1 MDTLYYFFRKSWVE
15 FSIVGYT
22 LIGILSLFMNHFIQ
36 PISHIVLLLIGIS
49 TLFVAAS
56 LDRIK
61 IILFLGQ
68 NKNLILKAQLLLY
81 FFSILIIV
89 LMITKLDLLHS
100 LSRWD

>member
-1 MDTLYYFFRKSWVE
+1 MDTLYYYFKKTWVE
-15 FSIVGYT
+15 YLIVGYA
-22 LIGILSLFMNHFIQ
+22 LVGILSLFMNHSFQ
-36 PISHIVLLLIGIS
+36 PISHLVLLLIGVA

-61 IILFLGQ
+61 VILFLGQ

-89 LMITKLDLLHS
+89 LMITKLDLLRS

>member
-1 MDTLYYFFRKSWVE
+1 MDTSYYYFRKSWVE
-15 FSIVGYT
+15 FSTV
-22 LIGILSLFMNHFIQ
+22 
-36 PISHIVLLLIGIS
+36 GIS

-61 IILFLGQ
+61 IIYFLGQ

-100 LSRWD
+100 LSRWN

>member
-1 MDTLYYFFRKSWVE
+1 MDTLYYYFKKTWVE
-15 FSIVGYT
+15 FSIVGYA
-22 LIGILSLFMNHFIQ
+22 LIGILSLFMNHLFQ
-36 PISHIVLLLIGIS
+36 PISHLVLLLIGIS

-61 IILFLGQ
+61 VILFLGQ
-68 NKNLILKAQLLLY
+68 NKKLVLKAQLLLY

>member
-1 MDTLYYFFRKSWVE
+1 MDPLYYYFIKSWVE
-15 FSIVGYT
+15 FSTVGYA
-22 LIGILSLFMNHFIQ
+22 LIGVLSLFMNHFFQ
-36 PISHIVLLLIGIS
+36 PFSHLVLLLIGIS

-81 FFSILIIV
+81 FFPILIIV
-89 LMITKLDLLHS
+89 LMITKLNLLHS